1 MTTGADWLDQARR
14 LLDAVRGPEPVR
26 GAPVDAG
33 ADGHPDDCRWCPVC
47 QTAAVLRGE
56 RPEVTAALADV
67 LTTAADVSSAAG
79 GAPASATVRRAVA
92 AAVSTSASAAVTSG
106 RSPRTTAATWQTGHH
121 RQSDECGAPPAGG
134 GPPPP
139 LRSASTS
146 RCAWSIQS
154 VPGVI
159 RSFSRC

>member
-67 LTTAADVSSAAG
+67 LTTAADALRQFAADRAPQQAAPDG
-79 GAPASATVRRAVA
+79 PPADGLPADGPAASAPAGEA
-92 AAVSTSASAAVTSG
+92 AKP
-106 RSPRTTAATWQTGHH
+106 SPVQRIDIA
-121 RQSDECGAPPAGG
+121 
-134 GPPPP
+134 
-139 LRSASTS
+139 
-146 RCAWSIQS
+146 
-154 VPGVI
+154 
-159 RSFSRC
+159 